1 MNTLYDYYPAVISNL
16 RKARR
21 KWSRMSRILGQE
33 GSYART
39 TGIFYKAVV
48 QANLLFRLETWVM
61 ASRIGWTLGGFHN
74 RVAHRLEV

>member
-33 GSYART
+33 GADAWNS
-39 TGIFYKAVV
+39 IKFYKAVV
-48 QANLLFRLETWVM
+48 QAILFFISQT
-61 ASRIGWTLGGFHN
+61 
-74 RVAHRLEV
+74 